1 MTSDAQGNRP
11 LSEEELQELVA
22 SSDAGA
28 RNPIGAVGLSLAII
42 AVSWSIFQV
51 VLASPL
57 SNYLLPGAVN
67 NNSRLIHLAF
77 ALCLGFMAYPA
88 MGRESR
94 NAFSFALGHLGTAIG
109 IGAFALALIIANVPG
124 VTISVAVS
132 LGALIALA
140 LIIPTFLNGSNQATP
155 LERVASAIGIFIA
168 IGVLTYSGTAILGQY
183 LTGGWG
189 NALQGVSI
197 VCALGA
203 AALMVFFYLR
213 QWSDPESSFVPLQ
226 DWVLATAGVYVAIYG
241 FLNYQKIVDSGG
253 LADDVD
259 KFFALAGLLIL
270 FEAARRALGPA
281 MAIIA
286 TIFLAYVFFGSSDY
300 VPEVIRWKGASLK
313 KAMSHMWITSE
324 GVFGIALGVS
334 TKFVFLFVLFGALLD
349 KAGAG
354 NYFIKMAFGAL
365 GHLKGGPAKAAV
377 VGSAATGLI
386 SGSSIANV
394 VTTGTFTIPLMKR
407 VGFSSEQA
415 GSVEVASSVNGQI
428 MPPVMGAA
436 AFLMVEYVGISYV
449 EVITHAFLPAAISYI
464 ALVYIVHLEAV
475 KRNMPTLGNRVV
487 SMGRTI
493 GGMALFF
500 AGFAALC
507 YGVQY
512 PVQWVVALMPGASG
526 LTLSLLV
533 VLAYGA
539 LLKLAAGVEDL
550 VPDDPNAKEVELPEV
565 AKIYKAGLHYLLP
578 IIVLVY
584 FLMIEQKSPG
594 LSAFWA
600 TALLFVILLTQ
611 KPLKAI
617 FRGQSNL
624 LQTFVEG
631 VSDLWAG
638 LIDGARNMIGIALAT
653 ATAGVIVG
661 TVTLTGVGQV
671 MADLVEFLSGGNLIL
686 MLVMVGLLSLVLGMG
701 LPTTAN
707 YIVVS
712 SLMAGVVVELGA
724 QSGLIVPLIAV
735 HLFVFYFGIMA
746 DVTPPVGLA
755 SFAAAAV
762 SGGDAIRTGFVAFFY
777 SLRTV
782 ALPFVFIF
790 NTDLLLIDVTW
801 VQGILVA
808 ISATIAILVFTA
820 GTMGYFLTRSRIY
833 ESILLVLVAF
843 ALFRPD
849 FFMNRIMPPHT
860 TVAPSALIQALDA
873 AQPGDELRLTIRGPD
888 FDTGDTASTTLVVSA
903 VEGLNGTELAE
914 KTGLVLLPEA
924 ERMPLDAPG
933 FGTPAEQ
940 KLESFDF
947 YGDTPVEI
955 VEVLAPSTQLPKEL
969 IFIPAL
975 LLLALVA
982 LLQRGRARQT
992 QGVPA

>member
-28 RNPIGAVGLSLAII
+28 RNPVGSVGLFLAIV
-42 AVSWSIFQV
+42 AVIWSVFQV
-51 VLASPL
+51 ILASPV
-57 SNYLLPGAVN
+57 SNLLLPGSVV
-67 NNSRLIHLAF
+67 NNSRQIHLAF
-77 ALCLGFMAYPA
+77 AIFLAYAAYPA
-88 MGRESR
+88 LKSSPRGYIPIQDWI
-94 NAFSFALGHLGTAIG
+94 FAIAGTG
-109 IGAFALALIIANVPG
+109 
-124 VTISVAVS
+124 
-132 LGALIALA
+132 IALY
-140 LIIPTFLNGSNQATP
+140 GY
-155 LERVASAIGIFIA
+155 IF
-168 IGVLTYSGTAILGQY
+168 
-183 LTGGWG
+183 
-189 NALQGVSI
+189 
-197 VCALGA
+197 
-203 AALMVFFYLR
+203 
-213 QWSDPESSFVPLQ
+213 
-226 DWVLATAGVYVAIYG
+226 
-241 FLNYQKIVDSGG
+241 YQKIVDSGG
-253 LADDVD
+253 LADDMD
-259 KFFALAGLLIL
+259 KWFALAGLILL

-286 TIFLAYVFFGSSDY
+286 TIFLLYVFFGSSEY

-365 GHLKGGPAKAAV
+365 GHLRGGPAKAAV

-407 VGFSSEQA
+407 VGFTSEQA

-512 PVQWVVALMPGASG
+512 PVKWIVAAMPDASG
-526 LTLSLLV
+526 LTLSALV
-533 VLAYGA
+533 VAAYIA
-539 LLKLAAGVEDL
+539 LLWLAAGVDDL
-550 VPDDPNAKEVELPEV
+550 VPDDPNAAEVELPVV
-565 AKIYKAGLHYLLP
+565 AEIYKAGLHYLLP

-600 TALLFVILLTQ
+600 TALLFVILVTQ

-617 FRGQSNL
+617 FRGQSDMANA
-624 LQTFVEG
+624 FMEG
-631 VSDLWAG
+631 VSDLWHG

-671 MADLVEFLSGGNLIL
+671 MSELVEFISGGNLIL
-686 MLVMVGLLSLVLGMG
+686 MLVMVGILSLVLGMG

-762 SGGDAIRTGFVAFFY
+762 SGGDAIRTGFTAFFY

-790 NTDLLLIDVTW
+790 NTDLLLIDVNW
-801 VQGILVA
+801 IQGILVA

-820 GTMGYFLTRSRIY
+820 GTMGYFISRNRIY
-833 ESILLVLVAF
+833 ESILLIFAAF

-849 FFMNRIMPPHT
+849 FFMDRIMPPYAQ
-860 TVAPSALIQALDA
+860 VPPAQLVQAMDEA
-873 AQPGDELRLTIRGPD
+873 EPGAELRITVEGPD
-888 FDTGDTASTTLVVSA
+888 FDTSEIKSTTMLLTADGTGGQQAVDAYGLLLLEEDGVVKL
-903 VEGLNGTELAE
+903 EE
-914 KTGLVLLPEA
+914 P
-924 ERMPLDAPG
+924 M
-933 FGTPAEQ
+933 FGTPAAPN
-940 KLESFDF
+940 LESFDF
-947 YGDTPVEI
+947 YADEPVRI
-955 VEVLAPSTQLPKEL
+955 IAIQAPASQLPKEL

-975 LLLALVA
+975 LLVA
-982 LLQRGRARQT
+982 LIAFLQRGRAREQE
-992 QGVPA
+992 GVPA

>member
-11 LSEEELQELVA
+11 LTEEELQELVA

-28 RNPIGAVGLSLAII
+28 RNPVGSVGLFLAIV
-42 AVSWSIFQV
+42 AVIWSVFQV
-51 VLASPL
+51 ILASPL
-57 SNYLLPGAVN
+57 SNLILPGSVV
-67 NNSRLIHLAF
+67 NNSRQIHLAF
-77 ALCLGFMAYPA
+77 AIFLAYAAYPA
-88 MGRESR
+88 LKTSPRGHIPIQDWL
-94 NAFSFALGHLGTAIG
+94 FSIA
-109 IGAFALALIIANVPG
+109 GAG
-124 VTISVAVS
+124 
-132 LGALIALA
+132 IALY
-140 LIIPTFLNGSNQATP
+140 GY
-155 LERVASAIGIFIA
+155 IF
-168 IGVLTYSGTAILGQY
+168 
-183 LTGGWG
+183 
-189 NALQGVSI
+189 
-197 VCALGA
+197 
-203 AALMVFFYLR
+203 
-213 QWSDPESSFVPLQ
+213 
-226 DWVLATAGVYVAIYG
+226 
-241 FLNYQKIVDSGG
+241 YQKIVNSGG
-253 LADDVD
+253 LADDMD
-259 KFFALAGLLIL
+259 KWFALAGLVLL

-286 TIFLAYVFFGSSDY
+286 TIFLLYVFFGSSEI

-365 GHLKGGPAKAAV
+365 GHLRGGPAKAAV

-407 VGFSSEQA
+407 VGFSNEQA

-493 GGMALFF
+493 GGMAAFF

-512 PVQWVVALMPGASG
+512 PVSWVIALVPGASG
-526 LTLSLLV
+526 LALSLLV
-533 VLAYGA
+533 VAAYLV

-550 VPDDPNAKEVELPEV
+550 VPDDPNAEVVELPDV
-565 AKIYKAGLHYLLP
+565 GKIYKAGLHYLLP

-611 KPLKAI
+611 KPLKAL

-624 LQTFVEG
+624 AFNFMDG
-631 VSDLWAG
+631 VNDLWHG
-638 LIDGARNMIGIALAT
+638 MIDGARNMIGIALAT

-671 MADLVEFLSGGNLIL
+671 MSELVEFLSGGNLIL
-686 MLVMVGLLSLVLGMG
+686 MLIMVGLLSLVLGMG

-801 VQGILVA
+801 WQGLLVA

-833 ESILLVLVAF
+833 ESVLLVLVAF
-843 ALFRPD
+843 TLFRPD
-849 FFMNRIMPPHT
+849 FFMNRIMPPFADVHPT
-860 TVAPSALIQALDA
+860 ELVTALA
-873 AQPGDELRLTIRGPD
+873 ASHEGQDIRLRIEGPD
-888 FDTGDTASTTLVVSA
+888 FDTGGAASTTLVIPSDGSGDGMA
-903 VEGLNGTELAE
+903 MAEGI
-914 KTGLVLLPEA
+914 GLVLMPEDG
-924 ERMPLDAPG
+924 MMILDAPG
-933 FGTPAEQ
+933 FGTPAEEA
-940 KLESFDF
+940 LGSFDF
-947 YGDTPVEI
+947 YGDEPVQVTAI
-955 VEVLAPSTQLPKEL
+955 KAPQDQLPKEL
-969 IFIPAL
+969 VFIPAL

-982 LLQRGRARQT
+982 LMQRSRASKE
-992 QGVPA
+992 GVPA

>member
-1 MTSDAQGNRP
+1 MAASQIDKA
-11 LSEEELQELVA
+11 LSEEELQDLVA
-22 SSDAGA
+22 ASDTGS
-28 RNPIGAVGLSLAII
+28 RSPKGSVGTFLAVVAIVW
-42 AVSWSIFQV
+42 AVFQII
-51 VLASPL
+51 LASPM
-57 SNYLLPGAVN
+57 SNYILPGDLI
-67 NNSRLIHLAF
+67 NNSRQIHLAF
-77 ALCLGFMAYPA
+77 AIFLAFMAYPA
-88 MGRESR
+88 LKSSPRSYIPAADWIM
-94 NAFSFALGHLGTAIG
+94 A
-109 IGAFALALIIANVPG
+109 
-124 VTISVAVS
+124 S
-132 LGALIALA
+132 LGAFIAL
-140 LIIPTFLNGSNQATP
+140 
-155 LERVASAIGIFIA
+155 
-168 IGVLTYSGTAILGQY
+168 
-183 LTGGWG
+183 
-189 NALQGVSI
+189 
-197 VCALGA
+197 
-203 AALMVFFYLR
+203 
-213 QWSDPESSFVPLQ
+213 
-226 DWVLATAGVYVAIYG
+226 YG
-241 FLNYQKIVDSGG
+241 FIFYQKIVDAGG
-253 LADDVD
+253 LADDTD
-259 KFFALAGLLIL
+259 KWVALAGLLLL

-286 TIFLAYVFFGSSDY
+286 TIFLFYVFFGSSEW
-300 VPEVIRWKGASLK
+300 VPDVIRWKGASLK

-365 GHLKGGPAKAAV
+365 GHLRGGPAKAAV

-407 VGFSSEQA
+407 VGFSSEKA
-415 GSVEVASSVNGQI
+415 GAVEVASSVNGQI

-436 AFLMVEYVGISYV
+436 AFLMVEYVGISYL

-475 KRNMPTLGNRVV
+475 KTNMPTLGNRVV

-493 GGMALFF
+493 GGMAGFF
-500 AGFAALC
+500 IGFAALC
-507 YGVQY
+507 YGMKY
-512 PVQWVVALMPGASG
+512 PVTWITSAFPENSGMLLAGLVGVAYLVLLWVASR
-526 LTLSLLV
+526 V
-533 VLAYGA
+533 P
-539 LLKLAAGVEDL
+539 DL
-550 VPDDPNAKEVELPEV
+550 EPDDPNAEKVELPVV
-565 AKIYKAGLHYLLP
+565 AEIYKAGLYYLLP

-611 KPLKAI
+611 RPLKAL
-617 FRGQSNL
+617 FRGGSK
-624 LQTFVEG
+624 TVTAFKEG
-631 VSDLWAG
+631 VGDLLEG
-638 LIDGARNMIGIALAT
+638 LIDGSRNMIGIGLAT

-762 SGGDAIRTGFVAFFY
+762 SGGDAIKTGFVAFFY
-777 SLRTV
+777 SLRTI

-790 NTDLLLIDVTW
+790 NTDLLLIDVSFA
-801 VQGILVA
+801 QGVLIFI
-808 ISATIAILVFTA
+808 ISSIAIIAFTA
-820 GTMGYFLTRSRIY
+820 GTMGWFVTKSRIY
-833 ESILLVLVAF
+833 ESVALVLIAF

-849 FFMNRIMPPHT
+849 FVMDRIQPPFKS
-860 TVAPSALIQALDA
+860 VESSQLEQALNDVK
-873 AQPGDELRLTIRGPD
+873 PGQEVRLVVSGPD
-888 FDTGDTASTTLVVSA
+888 FDTGEIKDTTLVVN
-903 VEGLNGTELAE
+903 VEDK
-914 KTGLVLLPEA
+914 KTGA
-924 ERMPLDAPG
+924 ERLTQTGLMLLNEDGIVKMDEPG
-933 FGTPAEQ
+933 FSSPYV
-940 KLESFDF
+940 KNLEGFDF
-947 YGDTPVEI
+947 YGDEPVQLKS
-955 VEVLAPSTQLPKEL
+955 VNASSSQLPKEL
-969 IFIPAL
+969 VFIPAL
-975 LLLALVA
+975 LLLVGVG
-982 LLQRGRARQT
+982 LLQRRRAEKIAPVSTTNQE
-992 QGVPA
+992 VSA

>member
-1 MTSDAQGNRP
+1 MTQDRAGGRQ

-22 SSDAGA
+22 ATDAGG
-28 RNPIGAVGLSLAII
+28 RNPAGPVGTMLAVI
-42 AVSWSIFQV
+42 AFVWSAFQV
-51 VLASPL
+51 ILASPI
-57 SNYLLPGAVN
+57 SNSVLPGDIVN
-67 NNSRLIHLAF
+67 NARQIHLAF
-77 ALCLGFMAYPA
+77 AIFLAYMAYPA
-88 MGRESR
+88 LATSPRHKIPVQDWIM
-94 NAFSFALGHLGTAIG
+94 ALV
-109 IGAFALALIIANVPG
+109 GAF
-124 VTISVAVS
+124 
-132 LGALIALA
+132 IALY
-140 LIIPTFLNGSNQATP
+140 G
-155 LERVASAIGIFIA
+155 
-168 IGVLTYSGTAILGQY
+168 Y
-183 LTGGWG
+183 
-189 NALQGVSI
+189 
-197 VCALGA
+197 
-203 AALMVFFYLR
+203 FFY
-213 QWSDPESSFVPLQ
+213 D
-226 DWVLATAGVYVAIYG
+226 
-241 FLNYQKIVDSGG
+241 KIVASGG
-253 LADDVD
+253 LADDTD
-259 KFFALAGLLIL
+259 KWVALIGLILL

-286 TIFLAYVFFGSSDY
+286 TIFLLYVFFGASDW
-300 VPEVIRWKGASLK
+300 VPEVIRWKGASVK

-334 TKFVFLFVLFGALLD
+334 TKFVFLFVLFGALLE

-365 GHLKGGPAKAAV
+365 GALRGGPAKAAV

-407 VGFSSEQA
+407 VGFSSEKA
-415 GSVEVASSVNGQI
+415 GAVEVASSVNGQI

-449 EVITHAFLPAAISYI
+449 EVIKHAFLPAIISYI

-475 KRNMPTLGNRVV
+475 KNRMPTLGDQTVNL
-487 SMGRTI
+487 GRTI
-493 GGMALFF
+493 GGMAVFF
-500 AGFAALC
+500 VGFAALC

-512 PVQWVVALMPGASG
+512 PVRWIVAVVPEGAG
-526 LTLSLLV
+526 W
-533 VLAYGA
+533 VLAA
-539 LLKLAAGVEDL
+539 LTGLAYLGLLWIAAQEPDL
-550 VPDDPNAKEVELPEV
+550 EPDDPNAPQVELPDV
-565 AKIYKAGLHYLLP
+565 GRIYKTGLYYLLP

-600 TALLFVILLTQ
+600 TFLLFFILLTQ
-611 KPLKAI
+611 RPIKAV
-617 FRGQSNL
+617 FRGESEMANA
-624 LQTFVEG
+624 FRAG
-631 VSDLWAG
+631 VSDLVHG
-638 LIDGARNMIGIALAT
+638 MIDGARNMIGIALAT

-686 MLVMVGLLSLVLGMG
+686 MLIFVALLSLVLGMG

-712 SLMAGVVVELGA
+712 SLMAGVVVQLGA

-801 VQGILVA
+801 WQGIIVFVV
-808 ISATIAILVFTA
+808 STVGILVFTA
-820 GTMGYFLTRSRIY
+820 GTMGWFLDRCRVWETVA
-833 ESILLVLVAF
+833 LLVIAF
-843 ALFRPD
+843 ALFRPG
-849 FFMNRIMPPHT
+849 FFMDQVQDPWREVPLETFVEEVGAAAPGAEMRLV
-860 TVAPSALIQALDA
+860 VA
-873 AQPGDELRLTIRGPD
+873 GPD
-888 FDTGDTASTTLVVSA
+888 FDTGKMKESHFTLEIGEGATGAERLEALGLVVFEEDG
-903 VEGLNGTELAE
+903 VMKIEEPFPGKPFFE
-914 KTGLVLLPEA
+914 K
-924 ERMPLDAPG
+924 M
-933 FGTPAEQ
+933 Q
-940 KLESFDF
+940 NYDF
-947 YGDTPVEI
+947 YGDEPVRL
-955 VEVLAPSTQLPKEL
+955 VSVLEEADRLPKEL
-969 IFIPAL
+969 VFIPAL
-975 LLLALVA
+975 LLLGLIAWI
-982 LLQRGRARQT
+982 QSRRAART
-992 QGVPA
+992 EEAMA

>member
-1 MTSDAQGNRP
+1 MTSDVQGNRP
-11 LSEEELQELVA
+11 LTEEELQDLVA

-28 RNPIGAVGLSLAII
+28 RNPVGSVGLFLAIV
-42 AVSWSIFQV
+42 AVIWSVFQV
-51 VLASPL
+51 VLASPV
-57 SNYLLPGAVN
+57 SNLLLPGSVV
-67 NNSRLIHLAF
+67 NNSRQIHLAF
-77 ALCLGFMAYPA
+77 AIFLAFAAYPA
-88 MGRESR
+88 LKSSPTDR
-94 NAFSFALGHLGTAIG
+94 IPVQDW
-109 IGAFALALIIANVPG
+109 ILALIGTFTALYGYIFYEKIVNSG
-124 VTISVAVS
+124 GKGDDIDTIFA
-132 LGALIALA
+132 
-140 LIIPTFLNGSNQATP
+140 
-155 LERVASAIGIFIA
+155 AIGL
-168 IGVLTYSGTAILGQY
+168 VL
-183 LTGGWG
+183 
-189 NALQGVSI
+189 
-197 VCALGA
+197 
-203 AALMVFFYLR
+203 
-213 QWSDPESSFVPLQ
+213 
-226 DWVLATAGVYVAIYG
+226 
-241 FLNYQKIVDSGG
+241 
-253 LADDVD
+253 
-259 KFFALAGLLIL
+259 L
-270 FEAARRALGPA
+270 FEGARRALGPA
-281 MAIIA
+281 MAIVA
-286 TIFLAYVFFGSSDY
+286 SVFMLYVFFGSSEL
-300 VPEVIRWKGASLK
+300 VPDVIRWKGASLDR
-313 KAMSHMWITSE
+313 AMEQMWITSE

-365 GHLKGGPAKAAV
+365 GHLRGGPAKAAV

-493 GGMALFF
+493 GGMAAFF

-507 YGVQY
+507 YGIQY
-512 PVQWVVALMPGASG
+512 PIKAITAAIPGASG
-526 LTLSLLV
+526 LVLSLLV
-533 VLAYGA
+533 VAAYLG
-539 LLKLAAGVEDL
+539 LLWLAAGTDDL
-550 VPDDPNAKEVELPEV
+550 VPDDPNAAEVELPVVGE
-565 AKIYKAGLHYLLP
+565 IYKAGLHYLLP

-611 KPLKAI
+611 KPLKAL
-617 FRGQSNL
+617 FRGQSTL
-624 LQTFVEG
+624 AHSFLDG
-631 VSDLWAG
+631 VHDLWNG

-671 MADLVEFLSGGNLIL
+671 MSELVELMSGGNLIL
-686 MLVMVGLLSLVLGMG
+686 MLIMVGLLSLVLGMG

-724 QSGLIVPLIAV
+724 QSGLVVPLIAV

-790 NTDLLLIDVTW
+790 NTDLLLIDVGW

-808 ISATIAILVFTA
+808 ISATIAILAFTA
-820 GTMGYFLTRSRIY
+820 GTMNYFITRNRIY
-833 ESILLVLVAF
+833 ESVLLVLVAF

-849 FFMNRIMPPHT
+849 FFMNRLMPPFANT
-860 TVAPSALIQALDA
+860 DPAALVETVATAPAGS
-873 AQPGDELRLTIRGPD
+873 ELRITVEGPD
-888 FDTGDTASTTLVVSA
+888 FDTGKQKSTTLILPVADSGDGQAQVDA
-903 VEGLNGTELAE
+903 FGLM
-914 KTGLVLLPEA
+914 LLPEDGVVK
-924 ERMPLDAPG
+924 LDEPM
-933 FGTPAEQ
+933 FGTPAQ
-940 KLESFDF
+940 SGMDSFDF
-947 YGDTPVEI
+947 YGDEPVRLLS
-955 VEVLAPSTQLPKEL
+955 VQAPADQLPKEL

-975 LLLALVA
+975 LLLAMIA
-982 LLQRGRARQT
+982 FLQRARASKE
-992 QGVPA
+992 GVPA

>member
-1 MTSDAQGNRP
+1 MAIDQDARQG
-11 LSEEELQELVA
+11 LSEEELQDLVS

-28 RNPIGAVGLSLAII
+28 RNPVGSVGLFLSIVAII
-42 AVSWSIFQV
+42 WSLFQV
-51 VLASPL
+51 ILASPL
-57 SNYLLPGAVN
+57 SNQLLPGSVV
-67 NNSRLIHLAF
+67 NNSRQIHLAF
-77 ALCLGFMAYPA
+77 AIFLAFMAYPA
-88 MGRESR
+88 LKSSPRDRIPVQDWAMG
-94 NAFSFALGHLGTAIG
+94 LV
-109 IGAFALALIIANVPG
+109 GAF
-124 VTISVAVS
+124 
-132 LGALIALA
+132 IALY
-140 LIIPTFLNGSNQATP
+140 G
-155 LERVASAIGIFIA
+155 
-168 IGVLTYSGTAILGQY
+168 Y
-183 LTGGWG
+183 
-189 NALQGVSI
+189 
-197 VCALGA
+197 
-203 AALMVFFYLR
+203 FFY
-213 QWSDPESSFVPLQ
+213 D
-226 DWVLATAGVYVAIYG
+226 
-241 FLNYQKIVDSGG
+241 KIVNSGG

-259 KFFALAGLLIL
+259 KWFALAGLILL
-270 FEAARRALGPA
+270 FEGARRALGPA

-286 TIFLAYVFFGSSDY
+286 VVFLLYVFYGSSSY
-300 VPEVIRWKGASLK
+300 VPDVIRWGGASLK

-407 VGFSSEQA
+407 VGFSSEKA
-415 GSVEVASSVNGQI
+415 GAVEVASSVNGQI

-449 EVITHAFLPAAISYI
+449 EVITHAFLPATISYI

-475 KRNMPTLGNRVV
+475 KNNMPTLGNRVV

-493 GGMALFF
+493 GGMAAFF
-500 AGFAALC
+500 VGFALLC

-512 PVQWVVALMPGASG
+512 PVRAITGAVENSGLILSALVFGAYVGLLWVAASG
-526 LTLSLLV
+526 P
-533 VLAYGA
+533 
-539 LLKLAAGVEDL
+539 DL
-550 VPDDPNAKEVELPEV
+550 EADDPNAKEVELPVVGE
-565 AKIYKAGLHYLLP
+565 IYKAGLYYLLP

-600 TALLFVILLTQ
+600 TMLLFVILLTQ
-611 KPLKAI
+611 RPLKSI
-617 FRGQSNL
+617 FRGESELVERFKDGIVDL
-624 LQTFVEG
+624 LQ
-631 VSDLWAG
+631 G
-638 LIDGARNMIGIALAT
+638 LIDGARNMIGIGLAT

-686 MLVMVGLLSLVLGMG
+686 MLIMVGLLSLVLGMG

-762 SGGDAIRTGFVAFFY
+762 SGGDAIKTGFVAFFY

-801 VQGILVA
+801 MQGILVF
-808 ISATIAILVFTA
+808 IMSSIAILVFTA
-820 GTMGYFLTRSRIY
+820 GTMGHFVTRSRIY
-833 ESILLVLVAF
+833 ESIALIFIAF
-843 ALFRPD
+843 MLFRPD
-849 FFMNRIMPPHT
+849 FLMDRLQPPF
-860 TVAPSALIQALDA
+860 AAIEPQAL
-873 AQPGDELRLTIRGPD
+873 AQAVEEAEPGSEIRVVVNGPD
-888 FDTGDTASTTLVVSA
+888 FDTMELRDQTILLSIGDEEPGTRLNAMGLTLFEEGDAIALDEPMFGSTYA
-903 VEGLNGTELAE
+903 AALA
-914 KTGLVLLPEA
+914 
-924 ERMPLDAPG
+924 DY
-933 FGTPAEQ
+933 
-940 KLESFDF
+940 DF
-947 YGDTPVEI
+947 YGDDYVTI
-955 VEVLAPSTQLPKEL
+955 KEVLAPQSQMPKEL
-969 IFIPAL
+969 MFIPAL
-975 LLLALVA
+975 LLLAGVY
-982 LLQRGRARQT
+982 LLQRGR
-992 QGVPA
+992 VPGKTDHQSTIVSPVSRPPFLAFG